1 MHHIVANLSYVSK
14 GAVGFGERERIAIF
28 SAALR
33 RLFEGEKNG
42 NWSFALGF
50 CFFFA
55 KQKEKENKLTF

>member
-1 MHHIVANLSYVSK
+1 
-14 GAVGFGERERIAIF
+14 VGFGERERIAIF
-28 SAALR
+28 SMVLR

-55 KQKEKENKLTF
+55 KQKENKSKIEIFK